1 MCHLGKR
8 GGVTQ
13 SFFKYNK
20 SENFV
25 ILYTVNCK
33 SVTNTDQTSEMHV
46 YWHVFTKKL
55 NDCSITYEKNNVH
68 LQKTL
73 KKYKDHNF
81 LLRQIDGQ
89 LSKIHFNFNME
100 MLPTTASD
108 HLKIIVKHFKMVSNM
123 ADPPI

>member
-1 MCHLGKR
+1 MCHLGES

-46 YWHVFTKKL
+46 YWHVFTKKH
-55 NDCSITYEKNNVH
+55 NDRRITYAKNNVH
-68 LQKTL
+68 LQKPL
-73 KKYKDHNF
+73 KNIKTITFY
-81 LLRQIDGQ
+81 R
-89 LSKIHFNFNME
+89 
-100 MLPTTASD
+100 
-108 HLKIIVKHFKMVSNM
+108 VK
-123 ADPPI
+123 

>member
-33 SVTNTDQTSEMHV
+33 SVTNTGQTSEMYV
-46 YWHVFTKKL
+46 YWHVFTKKH
-55 NDCSITYEKNNVH
+55 NDRSITYAKNNVH
-68 LQKTL
+68 LQKPL
-73 KKYKDHNF
+73 KNIKTITFYC
-81 LLRQIDGQ
+81 
-89 LSKIHFNFNME
+89 
-100 MLPTTASD
+100 
-108 HLKIIVKHFKMVSNM
+108 VK
-123 ADPPI
+123 